1 MLEIKDLYAKL
12 RDEEKEIL
20 KGVNLKIKRGEVHV
34 LMGPNGSGKSTLA
47 NVVMGNPKYVVTKG
61 DILFE
66 GRSIKDLPANERA
79 KLGIMMTF
87 QNPYEIEGVRFSQFL
102 TTSHRKIHEEEKNY
116 MELRKELE
124 NQSERLGLG
133 KDFLERYLNVGFSG
147 GEKKRA
153 EILQILFLKPKFLI
167 LDEIDSGLDVDALR
181 LIAKTIADLNKEG
194 VTLLIITHYK
204 RLLDYL
210 ERIDR
215 VHVYVDGRIVR
226 SGGAE
231 LASEVE
237 EKGYSLEGVR

>member
-1 MLEIKDLYAKL
+1 MLEIKDLHAKL

-20 KGVNLKIKRGEVHV
+20 KGVNLRIEKGEVHV

-66 GRSIKDLPANERA
+66 GRSIKDLPPDERA

-87 QNPYEIEGVRFSQFL
+87 QNPYEIEGVKFSQFL
-102 TTSHRKIHEEEKNY
+102 ITSHRKVHGEEKNY
-116 MELRKELE
+116 LELRRELE
-124 NQSERLGLG
+124 NQSEKLGLG
-133 KDFLERYLNVGFSG
+133 RDFLERYLNVGFSG

-153 EILQILFLKPKFLI
+153 EILQALFLKPRLLI
-167 LDEIDSGLDVDALR
+167 LDEIDSGLDVDALK
-181 LIAKTIADLNKEG
+181 LIAKIIADLNKEG

-215 VHVYVDGRIVR
+215 VHVYVDGRIVK
-226 SGGAE
+226 SGGAD
-231 LASEVE
+231 LADEIE